1 MESSDITKYIME
13 FVWPLIKEESGTAII
28 WTLIGGGLGLL
39 ISIFLIIFLW
49 GFLKNRKFLG
59 GKTGPKWPKYL
70 LLVSW
75 IILLPL
81 SCVTSGGAWGFTTA
95 AQKIVT
101 NQKAI
106 EETVSLA
113 LETPLNQGL
122 TKIIESPEIPDQQ
135 KALLLKQQ
143 DDEITL
149 STWELDKWLIQMED
163 IIYETIKEHSF
174 LSSIDNKHPMVK
186 DIERWVIDSV
196 LEKNNPAS
204 LNQEI
209 RAAVKH
215 AEENFGTHVTA
226 KQLGYSIGGV
236 IVKPHIDEAVKA
248 FKTSIII
255 TGVIQ
260 IASIILIS
268 VAIAALLDFLIKR
281 LQKTLQTP
289 QE

>member
-1 MESSDITKYIME
+1 MAPDQGRVRNSNHLD
-13 FVWPLIKEESGTAII
+13 FDRRC
-28 WTLIGGGLGLL
+28 LGLL

-49 GFLKNRKFLG
+49 SFLKNRKFLG

-81 SCVTSGGAWGFTTA
+81 SCVTSGGAWGLTTA

-106 EETVSLA
+106 EEAVSLA
-113 LETPLNQGL
+113 LETPLDQGL
-122 TKIIESPEIPDQQ
+122 AEIIESPEIPDQQ

-143 DDEITL
+143 DDELTV

-163 IIYETIKEHSF
+163 VIYEAIKEHSF

-236 IVKPHIDEAVKA
+236 IVKPHIDEAVKG
-248 FKTSIII
+248 FKISVITTS
-255 TGVIQ
+255 VIQ
-260 IASIILIS
+260 VALTVLITIAL
-268 VAIAALLDFLIKR
+268 AALLVWIV
-281 LQKTLQTP
+281 QKFTKNNTTANNQAD
-289 QE
+289 

>member
-1 MESSDITKYIME
+1 MESSDITKDIME
-13 FVWPLIKEESGTAII
+13 FVWLLIKEESGTAII

-49 GFLKNRKFLG
+49 SFLKNRKFLG

-81 SCVTSGGAWGFTTA
+81 SCVTSGGAWGLTTA

-101 NQKAI
+101 NQKTI

-113 LETPLNQGL
+113 LETPLDQGL
-122 TKIIESPEIPDQQ
+122 AEIIESPEIPDQQ

-143 DDEITL
+143 DDELTV
-149 STWELDKWLIQMED
+149 STWELDKWLIQIED
-163 IIYETIKEHSF
+163 VIYEDIKEHSF

-196 LEKNNPAS
+196 LEKTTPPAS
-204 LNQEI
+204 
-209 RAAVKH
+209 
-215 AEENFGTHVTA
+215 
-226 KQLGYSIGGV
+226 
-236 IVKPHIDEAVKA
+236 
-248 FKTSIII
+248 
-255 TGVIQ
+255 
-260 IASIILIS
+260 
-268 VAIAALLDFLIKR
+268 IK
-281 LQKTLQTP
+281 K
-289 QE
+289 